1 MNVTTFQQHT
11 QISYRCHST
20 HSALNT
26 ALFPQRVCLL
36 RFNSCCVDPGFQVGP
51 KQSHQISQNGSSMDT
66 GSSKLIFMQYG
77 RTHFGNRNS
86 NLHQIQEWIK
96 IGVHKN
102 PIITVDPKPE
112 HV

>member
-1 MNVTTFQQHT
+1 
-11 QISYRCHST
+11 
-20 HSALNT
+20 
-26 ALFPQRVCLL
+26 
-36 RFNSCCVDPGFQVGP
+36 
-51 KQSHQISQNGSSMDT
+51 
-66 GSSKLIFMQYG
+66 MQYG